1 MRILICILNETYYKI
16 TVITILQVLFPFA
29 FQIFHCILKKHFLS
43 GLILR
48 WSRHW
53 SDNENTHIT
62 LKRNNDY
69 NQVPLGGKNLL
80 WSVLGDH
87 VVDGVHHLEEAPPL
101 SQHSGDHLEQGGL
114 GWSSCLI
121 DHKALLVIKSEWS
134 HAIEGHLDESQ
145 VLQTLSPPLHLSSF
159 PTTSLSGQSMMT
171 RRTTTNLISTKK
183 ASPGIWQRM
192 LPPVILMV
200 CPRRHTISAS
210 AAKKRISGSIAS

>member
-1 MRILICILNETYYKI
+1 MRILICILNETCYKI

-29 FQIFHCILKKHFLS
+29 FQILHCILKKHFLS

-48 WSRHW
+48 WPLHW
-53 SDNENTHIT
+53 SCNENTHIT

-69 NQVPLGGKNLL
+69 NQVLLGGKNLL

-87 VVDGVHHLEEAPPL
+87 VVDGVHHLEEAPLL
-101 SQHSGDHLEQGGL
+101 SQHSGDHLEHGGL
-114 GWSSCLI
+114 GWSSCLV
-121 DHKALLVIKSEWS
+121 DHKALLVIKSEWA

-145 VLQTLSPPLHLSSF
+145 VLQTLSPPLHLSSS
-159 PTTSLSGQSMMT
+159 PTTTSLGGQSKMIRQT
-171 RRTTTNLISTKK
+171 IINLISTKK
-183 ASPGIWQRM
+183 ASPGIWQRT

-210 AAKKRISGSIAS
+210 AAEKRI

>member
-1 MRILICILNETYYKI
+1 MRISICILNETCYKI

-48 WSRHW
+48 WSLHW

-87 VVDGVHHLEEAPPL
+87 VVDGVHHLEEAPLL
-101 SQHSGDHLEQGGL
+101 SQHSGDHLEHGGL
-114 GWSSCLI
+114 GWSSCLV
-121 DHKALLVIKSEWS
+121 DLKVLLVIKSEWA
-134 HAIEGHLDESQ
+134 HAILRGTWMRARYCRPSLLLS
-145 VLQTLSPPLHLSSF
+145 TLVPPPPLPAWVDH
-159 PTTSLSGQSMMT
+159 
-171 RRTTTNLISTKK
+171 RW
-183 ASPGIWQRM
+183 WQD
-192 LPPVILMV
+192 
-200 CPRRHTISAS
+200 
-210 AAKKRISGSIAS
+210 